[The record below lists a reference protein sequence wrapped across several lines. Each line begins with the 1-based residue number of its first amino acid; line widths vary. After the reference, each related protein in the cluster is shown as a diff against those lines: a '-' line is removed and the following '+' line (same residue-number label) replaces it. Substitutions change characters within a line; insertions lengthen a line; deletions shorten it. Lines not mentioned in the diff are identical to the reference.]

1 MIGYISK
8 STEKKR
14 YIIIRKET
22 INNNNTQNFYI
33 KVLDERKSE
42 IKYINDYSL
51 LNDFLNELYKEIADD
66 SYNK

>member
-8 STEKKR
+8 STNKKR

-22 INNNNTQNFYI
+22 INNNITQNFYI

-51 LNDFLNELYKEIADD
+51 LNEFLNELYKEIADD